1 MTSREE
7 AADARA
13 LERWLAARSDAAPA
27 SLRPRLRAAIDAS
40 REIGDGSIADRSCLA
55 GESLLVR
62 LLVEDCASR
71 TAAPDLLAADALV
84 TYAFEAAAE
93 TDGETTDS
101 MDRRAAAA
109 MRRIA
114 RLGARESA

>member
-7 AADARA
+7 GADARA
-13 LERWLAARSDAAPA
+13 LERWLASRTDAAPP
-27 SLRPRLRAAIDAS
+27 SLRPRLSAAIEAS
-40 REIGDGSIADRSCLA
+40 PESGDGSIADRSCLA

-62 LLVEDCASR
+62 LLAEGCASR

-93 TDGETTDS
+93 METETS
-101 MDRRAAAA
+101 ASIDRRAAAA
-109 MRRIA
+109 MSRIA
-114 RLGARESA
+114 RLGARERA

>member
-13 LERWLAARSDAAPA
+13 LERWLATRSDAAPA
-27 SLRPRLRAAIDAS
+27 SLRPRLSAAIDTS
-40 REIGDGSIADRSCLA
+40 REGGDGSIAERSCLA

-62 LLVEDCASR
+62 LLAEGCASR

-93 TDGETTDS
+93 TERETIDSIDG
-101 MDRRAAAA
+101 RAAAA
-109 MRRIA
+109 MARIA
-114 RLGARESA
+114 RVGAGARA